1 MSQLRVAVHHRKAL
15 QVEARART
23 HRIVVDRPADLG
35 GEDLGMTIGEL
46 LLSSLGACTLLTVL
60 SFCKSNGI
68 AIEGGEVQLDAEL
81 AEHPKRIGSIHQRLL
96 LKGHIDAPL
105 AERLA
110 RVARGCAVHNTLEH
124 APALHL
130 TVEGTN

>member
-1 MSQLRVAVHHRKAL
+1 MSELRVTVHHRKAL

-23 HRIVVDRPADLG
+23 HTIVVDRPADLG
-35 GEDLGMTIGEL
+35 GEDLGMTIGEVF
-46 LLSSLGACTLLTVL
+46 LSSLGACTLLTVL
-60 SFCKSNGI
+60 SFCKNNGI
-68 AIEGGEVQLDAEL
+68 PIEGGEVHLAADL
-81 AEHPKRIGSIHQRLL
+81 AEHPKRIGAIRQQLL
-96 LKGHIDAPL
+96 LNGKIDAPL

-124 APALHL
+124 SPALHL